1 MMIEVVKISLQTKI
15 KIYDKHGVTIEEI
28 ETMLLDNRPYYA
40 RTKDGI
46 YLAIGQWNRHLT
58 IIFNYNQRHK
68 EATIITAY
76 PSSAW
81 QIKLYSRK
89 MK

>member
-15 KIYDKHGVTIEEI
+15 KIYDKHGVTMEEI
-28 ETMLLDNRPYYA
+28 ERTLVDNRPYCA
-40 RTKDGI
+40 RTKDGR
-46 YLAIGQWNRHLT
+46 YVAIGQWNRHLT
-58 IIFNYNQRHK
+58 IIFNYNLQHK

-81 QIKLYSRK
+81 QIKLYKRRVK
-89 MK
+89 

>member
-15 KIYDKHGVTIEEI
+15 KIYNKHGVTMKEI
-28 ETMLLDNRPYYA
+28 ETMLLDNRPYCA
-40 RTKDGI
+40 RTKDGR
-46 YLAIGQWNRHLT
+46 YVAIGQWNRHLT
-58 IIFNYNQRHK
+58 VIFNYTQHHK

-76 PSSAW
+76 PPSAW
-81 QIKLYSRK
+81 QIKLYRRT